1 MFTILQ
7 LKNSQPLNQA
17 CQQYI
22 RETLNKFSLTTDGL
36 WLRTLKIDTVQFKWC
51 PAMQQS
57 DILGAF
63 CPVSSDTVY
72 IQPHELSVN
81 LEQDAQTQLQIT
93 WLQSIFSTVVHQL
106 RHMYQWRKNKF
117 SYTLASLPLLRQ
129 VTLQRD
135 AQRVQVSA
143 QLFAQRE
150 AAIRNQKR
158 NISKGWMK
166 EVAVGSDSNA

>member
-36 WLRTLKIDTVQFKWC
+36 WLRTLKLDEVQFKWC

-72 IQPHELSVN
+72 IQPPKLLVH

-158 NISKGWMK
+158 NISKGWTK